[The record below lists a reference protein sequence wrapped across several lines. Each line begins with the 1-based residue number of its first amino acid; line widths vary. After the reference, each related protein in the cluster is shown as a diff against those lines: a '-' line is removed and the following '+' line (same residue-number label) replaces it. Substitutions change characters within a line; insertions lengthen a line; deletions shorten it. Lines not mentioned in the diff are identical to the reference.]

1 LKDKIVLD
9 INGEKHWFF
18 HGDVFDVTMQHSK
31 WLAKVGGFGYDML
44 ILVNR
49 FVNFFLEKIGRGK
62 LSLSKKVKDSVKAAV
77 KHINNFE
84 RTAAE
89 IAITNEYSHVIC
101 GHIHEPI
108 IKEYK
113 SNDGTVKYLN
123 SGDWIENLT
132 CLEYNGEWE
141 LVFYRDL
148 VFHQAEQDEVILP
161 SISKAYIE
169 MKEELVMY
177 RKRNEMNLTY
187 RKTDA
192 VAISQ

>member
-1 LKDKIVLD
+1 
-9 INGEKHWFF
+9 
-18 HGDVFDVTMQHSK
+18 
-31 WLAKVGGFGYDML
+31 ML